1 MGKKDDGGQKE
12 GRVDQRPG
20 PASQLASWACF
31 AARHGPAS
39 QRVTVEH
46 AQHVSLRSSFS
57 SGVYK
62 CPLYLRR
69 NTFFKFQCS
78 KLQTDRQTLRLEVG
92 DGGIQAIAGILALAR
107 PCLCKFTNVS
117 SR

>member
-1 MGKKDDGGQKE
+1 MWCDLSSDHAAGGWAEMGEKGDGGQKE

-20 PASQLASWACF
+20 PASQRASWACF

-78 KLQTDRQTLRLEVG
+78 KLQTDRQTLRW
-92 DGGIQAIAGILALAR
+92 GIAAFKPSQV
-107 PCLCKFTNVS
+107 F
-117 SR
+117 